1 MTIKINQLTK
11 RYNYQV
17 IFKNIDYTFEDGSTY
32 AVLGPNGSGKS
43 TLLKVLSGFLTP
55 SKGSVNYHKKN
66 TQNTQNTQIENSEV
80 YNQINYAAPYI
91 QLIEDFTLDELLQF
105 HFTFRK
111 LLASINLEEF
121 KNILQL
127 KKVKGKFLNEYS
139 SGMKQRVKLAL
150 ALLTDSN
157 IVLLDEPLTNLDE
170 AGAKWYNH
178 LVEQY
183 LNNRLLIVASNR
195 LDEYV
200 FCKEQLNILDYK

>member
-1 MTIKINQLTK
+1 MTIQINQLTK
-11 RYNYQV
+11 RYNYQI
-17 IFKNIDYTFEDGSTY
+17 IFKNINYTFEEGKTY

-55 SKGSVNYHKKN
+55 SKGSVSYHN
-66 TQNTQNTQIENSEV
+66 QNTAIENSQV

-111 LLASINLEEF
+111 LLPSINLEEF
-121 KNILQL
+121 KKILQL

-150 ALLTDSN
+150 ALLTDSSL
-157 IVLLDEPLTNLDE
+157 VLLDEPLTNLDD
-170 AGAKWYNH
+170 AGTDWFNY
-178 LVEQY
+178 LIEQY

-195 LDEYV
+195 LDEYA
-200 FCKEQLNILDYK
+200 FCGGQLNILDYK

>member
-1 MTIKINQLTK
+1 MTIQVNQLTK
-11 RYNYQV
+11 RYNYQI
-17 IFKNIDYTFEDGSTY
+17 IFKNIEYTFEEGKTY

-55 SKGSVNYHKKN
+55 SKGSVVYTH
-66 TQNTQNTQIENSEV
+66 QNTVIENSEV

-111 LLASINLEEF
+111 LLPSINLEDF

-150 ALLTDSN
+150 ALLTDSSL
-157 IVLLDEPLTNLDE
+157 VLLDEPLTNLDD
-170 AGAKWYNH
+170 AGADWYNY
-178 LVEQY
+178 LIEQY
-183 LNNRLLIVASNR
+183 LGNRLIIVASNR
-195 LDEYV
+195 LDEYA
-200 FCKEQLNILDYK
+200 FCGEQLNILDYK